1 MNKKLTE
8 TQIKMKHNKTVL
20 LTKNKEIVLQEDLSC
35 DPWAMLLIENLE
47 FSRSKLKAKN

>member
-35 DPWAMLLIENLE
+35 DP
-47 FSRSKLKAKN
+47 